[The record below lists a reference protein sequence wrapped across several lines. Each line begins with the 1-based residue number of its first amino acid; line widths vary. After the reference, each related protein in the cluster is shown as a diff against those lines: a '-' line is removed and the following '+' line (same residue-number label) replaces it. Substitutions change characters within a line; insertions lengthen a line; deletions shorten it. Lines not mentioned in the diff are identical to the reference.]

1 MSSLTARRKLFLIRR
16 LLSKNRS
23 YEDREIQQS
32 FDAINLTLDQ
42 HVQLVMECINTLEA
56 IRDKEEVQRGREQ
69 ISSMIEKLHTLI

>member
-16 LLSKNRS
+16 LLSKNRT

-56 IRDKEEVQRGREQ
+56 IRDEEEAQRGREQ
-69 ISSMIEKLHTLI
+69 INSMIEKLHTLI

>member
-16 LLSKNRS
+16 LLSKNRT

-56 IRDKEEVQRGREQ
+56 IRDEEAQRGREQ
-69 ISSMIEKLHTLI
+69 INSMIEKLHTLI

>member
-16 LLSKNRS
+16 LLSKNRT

>member
-16 LLSKNRS
+16 LLSKNRT

-56 IRDKEEVQRGREQ
+56 IRDEEEAQRGREQ
-69 ISSMIEKLHTLI
+69 INSMLEKLHTLI

>member
-16 LLSKNRS
+16 LLSKNRT

-56 IRDKEEVQRGREQ
+56 IRDEKEAQRGREQ
-69 ISSMIEKLHTLI
+69 INSMIEKLHTLI

>member
-16 LLSKNRS
+16 LLSKNRT

-56 IRDKEEVQRGREQ
+56 IRDKEEVPRGREQ